1 MREELLNTASQHHLP
16 ISFKSNSP
24 LQKVFCSPVSSNQ
37 IDSVLREWSFSI
49 MFDCIIVGVGFIG
62 GTAAYHLAERDNK
75 SNMNIPATKGR
86 QVTW

>member
-1 MREELLNTASQHHLP
+1 
-16 ISFKSNSP
+16 
-24 LQKVFCSPVSSNQ
+24 
-37 IDSVLREWSFSI
+37 